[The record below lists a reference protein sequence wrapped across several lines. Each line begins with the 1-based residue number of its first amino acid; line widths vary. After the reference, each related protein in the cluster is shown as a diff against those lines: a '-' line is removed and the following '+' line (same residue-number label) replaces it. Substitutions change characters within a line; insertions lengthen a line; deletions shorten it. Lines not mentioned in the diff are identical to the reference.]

1 MAKSI
6 PECIANF
13 YPLFYS
19 FLTILIF
26 YKEKN
31 KLTLANNVLPV
42 PGGPYMSKFL
52 NKPLF
57 DFVLRV
63 ETAISLKRSSR
74 DGFFSK

>member
-1 MAKSI
+1 LI
-6 PECIANF
+6 INR
-13 YPLFYS
+13 
-19 FLTILIF
+19 ILNRI
-26 YKEKN
+26 KN
-31 KLTLANNVLPV
+31 KLTLANRVLPV

-74 DGFFSK
+74 DGFFFNNKIKNFR